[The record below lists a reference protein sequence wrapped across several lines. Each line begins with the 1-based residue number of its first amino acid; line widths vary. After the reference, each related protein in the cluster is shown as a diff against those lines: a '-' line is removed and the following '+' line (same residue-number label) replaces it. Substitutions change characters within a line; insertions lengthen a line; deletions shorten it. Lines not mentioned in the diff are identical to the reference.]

1 VGVDVK
7 FGIKFAPILSDVH
20 STKDLHNRFLH
31 GLWLASLKGI
41 KPDGTHGVLR
51 ASFSLG
57 WEDGGPTDVL
67 MKLKGKLERELEL
80 FEGCAS

>member
-7 FGIKFAPILSDVH
+7 FSIKFAPSMSNAQSI
-20 STKDLHNRFLH
+20 KDPHNRISL
-31 GLWLASLKGI
+31 GLWLASVKGT
-41 KPDGTHGVLR
+41 KPDGTHGVTL
-51 ASFSLG
+51 AACSLG